1 MEIEVGLPVSF
12 NLKFISLEA
21 DISYILPTY
30 TDAAYPAPKGF
41 VLMFSAYFK
50 IFLSLKVNSLQSPVL
65 SLQPSVIVTSVNQ

>member
-1 MEIEVGLPVSF
+1 MEVEVGLPVSF
-12 NLKFISLEA
+12 NLNFISLEA

-50 IFLSLKVNSLQSPVL
+50 IF
-65 SLQPSVIVTSVNQ
+65 